1 MKPPLPTRPRTRIA
15 APLRRTAVALLA
27 TVLTAGSTAC
37 AVPIPGS
44 SSQQRLP
51 SSMPNRNQ
59 LPQPPAPSLP
69 SPLPSPSSPSAS
81 LPSPSM
87 PSPSLPSP
95 SLPSPSLPSLSLPS
109 TGGGSSGSPDSD
121 PDASRDAQSD
131 GQQSAEGNSDQ
142 DEGDGQGAEAGG
154 WIVSNELPGASES
167 TGEGDAA
174 VATGDDDGEGD
185 ALVDA
190 LARALEELDGEIL
203 DERAIGDGAGS
214 GAGADASR
222 AAPPPPAAQTGG
234 IAATP
239 RPPLP
244 PDRPDA
250 RDDDVVARQLREA
263 AMAETDPELRED
275 LWEEYRRYKSGL

>member
-1 MKPPLPTRPRTRIA
+1 MKPPLPTRRRTRIA

-37 AVPIPGS
+37 AVPLPGS

-87 PSPSLPSP
+87 PSPSMPSP
-95 SLPSPSLPSLSLPS
+95 SLPSPSLPSPSLPS

-121 PDASRDAQSD
+121 ADASRDAQSD

-142 DEGDGQGAEAGG
+142 NEGDGQGGEAGG
-154 WIVSNELPGASES
+154 WIVSNELPGGSES

-203 DERAIGDGAGS
+203 DERASGDGGV
-214 GAGADASR
+214 GASASR

-239 RPPLP
+239 PPPLP

-263 AMAETDPELRED
+263 AMAETDPQLRED